1 MHQAL
6 YEHSIS
12 NFSELLI
19 YNMIGTKG
27 LGKVLKKLLSYLC

>member
-6 YEHSIS
+6 YEHTIS
-12 NFSELLI
+12 NLSELLI
-19 YNMIGTKG
+19 YTMTGTKG